1 MTYPGNHPDDET
13 RQFRP
18 LDGLAQGDG
27 RTRPDQYGYGQ
38 PQNQQY
44 QEPYG
49 HPADNSG
56 YAAPEQPH
64 PPRTRNATL
73 SEMYDTSGL
82 ATEAAIVSVLWGVLF
97 GFIAWVVD
105 LLAVRASDAGSG
117 DYSAYG
123 AVTAYVMLG
132 FIAAVALGIG
142 FLLVTGLSL
151 GVNEPAQVWTW
162 AVLVIPLGCLIIL
175 LTGGSW
181 WNTIPAALT
190 LIIGAI
196 PLWTLAPIRVSN
208 YRNADVPRRIV
219 ER

>member
-18 LDGLAQGDG
+18 LGGLAQGEG
-27 RTRPDQYGYGQ
+27 HTLPDQHGQQYPEHYGY
-38 PQNQQY
+38 
-44 QEPYG
+44 
-49 HPADNSG
+49 PADNTG
-56 YAAPEQPH
+56 YPTPEQHH

-105 LLAVRASDAGSG
+105 LLAVRASNAGGG
-117 DYSAYG
+117 DYLAYG
-123 AVTAYVMLG
+123 AVTSYVLLG
-132 FIAAVALGIG
+132 FIAAVALGVG

-175 LTGGSW
+175 LTGGSL
-181 WNTIPAALT
+181 WNTVPAALT

-208 YRNADVPRRIV
+208 YRNNDVPRRIV
-219 ER
+219 EH

>member
-1 MTYPGNHPDDET
+1 MTYPGNRPDDET

-27 RTRPDQYGYGQ
+27 RTRPDQYG
-38 PQNQQY
+38 QQY
-44 QEPYG
+44 QPPQFQQPYVDGPSPFNTAQPEP
-49 HPADNSG
+49 
-56 YAAPEQPH
+56 PH

-82 ATEAAIVSVLWGVLF
+82 ATEATIVSVLWGVLF

-132 FIAAVALGIG
+132 FVAAVALGVG

-190 LIIGAI
+190 LIIAAI

-208 YRNADVPRRIV
+208 YRNNDVPRRIV
-219 ER
+219 EH